1 MTFLPAPSAIA
12 AAYVDPWR
20 YAGTYGGYR
29 PDPPPS
35 RYVRFR
41 RWLQERLWRKRKW
54 RHASANVAFVR
65 LEQIIAADRA
75 AVPCG
80 RWVKEKSNP
89 YLVVVVCQL
98 IAGAMRTPE
107 PHRSQAIG
115 QYRSW
120 LKPRYRYEVRR

>member
-1 MTFLPAPSAIA
+1 MKDVKDRFYDLG
-12 AAYVDPWR
+12 R

-41 RWLQERLWRKRKW
+41 RWLQERLWRKGRKW

-65 LEQIIAADRA
+65 LERIIAADRA

-80 RWVKEKSNP
+80 RWVRCFPAQRKWQLLAEQALFCGRPIPMPPYGKE
-89 YLVVVVCQL
+89 L
-98 IAGAMRTPE
+98 R
-107 PHRSQAIG
+107 
-115 QYRSW
+115 
-120 LKPRYRYEVRR
+120 PRYRWSERR